1 MTMNDSASHRIT
13 RTGFEI
19 RPADGGPPVRGDVRV
34 AEGAK
39 PKSAV
44 VIVHGFKG
52 FRSWGAWPALCRQL
66 ALAGHAAVNFDFSHN
81 GVGPDGEFS
90 ALDLFRE
97 NTHSREQDELRAVV
111 DALADGRLG
120 GRKMRKIGLV
130 GHSRGGGAAVIET
143 AEDER
148 IGALVTLASIA
159 DIPSRWTAEQI
170 AAWHRGEDVRIQNAR
185 TKQMMPIGP
194 DYWVDVQQNR
204 DRLDI
209 TAAAARI
216 TQPWL
221 IVHGDGDGSV
231 PVADAHALFA
241 AAGENAELMLVNG
254 ADHVFGVKHPYA
266 GPSDDL
272 RTVAEAVLD
281 WFDEHLE

>member
-1 MTMNDSASHRIT
+1 MTDPSPHRIT

-19 RPADGGPPVRGDVRV
+19 RPADGGPPIRGDLRV
-34 AEGAK
+34 AEGTK

-52 FRSWGAWPALCRQL
+52 FRQWGAWPALCRAL
-66 ALAGHAAVNFDFSHN
+66 ALAGHAAVNFDFSRN
-81 GVGPDGEFS
+81 GIGPDGEFS

-97 NTHSREQDELRAVV
+97 NTHTRELEELRAVV
-111 DALADGRLG
+111 DALAEGRLS
-120 GRKMRKIGLV
+120 GRTMRKIGVV
-130 GHSRGGGAAVIET
+130 GHSRGGGAAVIEA

-148 IGALVTLASIA
+148 ITALVTLASIA
-159 DIPSRWTAEQI
+159 DIPSRWTDDQV
-170 AAWHRGEDVRIQNAR
+170 AAWRRGDDVRVENTR

-194 DYWVDVQQNR
+194 DYWVDLQQNR

-209 TAAAARI
+209 TAAAARVA
-216 TQPWL
+216 QPWL
-221 IVHGDGDGSV
+221 IVHGDGDTSV

-241 AAGENAELMLVNG
+241 AAGENAELMVVKG
-254 ADHVFGVKHPYA
+254 ADHVFGVKHPYE

-272 RTVAEAVLD
+272 KTVAEAVLD
-281 WFDEHLE
+281 WFDEHL

>member
-1 MTMNDSASHRIT
+1 MTDPAPRKIT

-44 VIVHGFKG
+44 VFVHGFKG
-52 FRSWGAWPALCRQL
+52 FRTWGAWPGLMRAL
-66 ALAGHAAVNFDFSHN
+66 ALAGHAAVSFDFSHN
-81 GVGPDGEFS
+81 GIGPDGELS

-97 NTHSREQDELRAVV
+97 NTHTREQAELRAVV
-111 DALADGRLG
+111 DALAAGRLG
-120 GRKMRKIGLV
+120 GRKMRRIGVV
-130 GHSRGGGAAVIET
+130 GHSRGGGAAVIHA

-148 IGALVTLASIA
+148 VGALVTLASIA
-159 DIPSRWTAEQI
+159 DIPSRWTAEQV
-170 AAWHRGEDVRIQNAR
+170 AAWHRGDDVRIENAR

-209 TAAAARI
+209 TAAAARV

-221 IVHGDGDGSV
+221 IVHGDADPAV

-241 AAGENAELMLVNG
+241 ATGENAELMLVAG
-254 ADHVFGVKHPYA
+254 ADHVFGVKHPYE
-266 GPSDDL
+266 GPSDDF
-272 RTVAEAVLD
+272 RTVAEATLD
-281 WFDEHLE
+281 WFETHLG